1 MLHTMQLCF
10 VCTAMHALAKAIPKA
25 HGWNIHR
32 SCGIQPQMSHTQI
45 KEVTVRTGFVL
56 FLLALIIGAVGGD
69 GGVPYVAAWL
79 G

>member
-1 MLHTMQLCF
+1 
-10 VCTAMHALAKAIPKA
+10 
-25 HGWNIHR
+25 
-32 SCGIQPQMSHTQI
+32 MSHTQI